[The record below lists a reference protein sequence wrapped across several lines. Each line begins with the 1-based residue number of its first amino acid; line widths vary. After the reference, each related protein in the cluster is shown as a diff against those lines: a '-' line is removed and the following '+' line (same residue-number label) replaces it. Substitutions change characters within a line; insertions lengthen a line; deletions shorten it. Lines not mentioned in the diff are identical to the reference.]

1 MGDVLS
7 KHPMSAFYAPPK
19 RKRGRPPRP
28 KVDVLTGELP
38 VRRKPPRARV
48 DPRPEADNHAAPG
61 ERIAEVTFPSGR
73 GCLISCRI
81 RDDGAEEVVIY
92 RADRGVRTWCDSRI
106 RSRYGR
112 GERSPGYTGN
122 ND

>member
-7 KHPMSAFYAPPK
+7 RHPMAYGYAEPK

-28 KVDVLTGELP
+28 KVDVLTGEVP

-48 DPRPEADNHAAPG
+48 NPRPEADNHAAPG

-92 RADRGVRTWCDSRI
+92 RADRGVRTWCDSRV
-106 RSRYGR
+106 RTKKGR
-112 GERSPGYTGN
+112 GARSAGFQGE
-122 ND
+122 D

>member
-7 KHPMSAFYAPPK
+7 KHPMAYGYAAPK
-19 RKRGRPPRP
+19 PKRGRPPAV
-28 KVDVLTGELP
+28 KEDDLSDVTR
-38 VRRKPPRARV
+38 RRKPPRARV
-48 DPRPEADNHAAPG
+48 NPRPLADDYAAPG

-92 RADRGVRTWCDSRI
+92 RADRGVRTWCDSRV
-106 RSRYGR
+106 RTKKGR
-112 GERSPGYTGN
+112 GARSTGTQGE
-122 ND
+122 D

>member
-7 KHPMSAFYAPPK
+7 RHPLSSSYPAPK
-19 RKRGRPPRP
+19 AKRGRPPVR
-28 KVDVLTGELP
+28 KQDTVSMP
-38 VRRKPPRARV
+38 VRRKAPRARV
-48 DPRPEADNHAAPG
+48 DPRPPADDHAAPG

-92 RADRGVRTWCDSRI
+92 RADRGVRTWCDSRV
-106 RSRYGR
+106 RTKKGR
-112 GERSPGYTGN
+112 GARSTGIQGE
-122 ND
+122 D

>member
-1 MGDVLS
+1 MDDILS
-7 KHPMSAFYAPPK
+7 KHPLAAGYALPK
-19 RKRGRPPRP
+19 PKRGRPPANKP
-28 KVDVLTGELP
+28 DDLSDLHA
-38 VRRKPPRARV
+38 RRKPPRARV
-48 DPRPEADNHAAPG
+48 NPRPPADDHALPG

-106 RSRYGR
+106 RLRHGR
-112 GERSPGYTGN
+112 GERSPGYTGSN
-122 ND
+122 E

>member
-7 KHPMSAFYAPPK
+7 KHPMAHGYVVPK
-19 RKRGRPPRP
+19 PKRGRPPAV
-28 KVDVLTGELP
+28 KVDTLSSLLANK
-38 VRRKPPRARV
+38 RKAPRARV
-48 DPRPEADNHAAPG
+48 DPRPPADDHAAPG

-92 RADRGVRTWCDSRI
+92 RADRGVRTWCDSRV
-106 RSRYGR
+106 RAKKGR
-112 GERSPGYTGN
+112 GERSTGYQGEG
-122 ND
+122 

>member
-7 KHPMSAFYAPPK
+7 RHPLSYGLSKPK
-19 RKRGRPPRP
+19 PKRGRPPRP
-28 KVDVLTGELP
+28 KVDVLPEFNV

-48 DPRPEADNHAAPG
+48 DPRPPADNHAAPG

-92 RADRGVRTWCDSRI
+92 RADRGVRTWCDSRV
-106 RSRYGR
+106 RTKKGR
-112 GERSPGYTGN
+112 GERSTGIQGE
-122 ND
+122 D